1 MALRRKRARWAG
13 EVSAGD
19 VARALLAPNE
29 RGEDAQRGNS
39 SAHYE
44 RSLKSRGERC
54 LELGG
59 LSWGQRLLVSRQGCS
74 GCRPDE
80 ARESRAG
87 EGDADALPD
96 DPAGSEPPRGD
107 TPLVLGAAVMIARA
121 LGTKNRPWPRPA
133 TSKRQIGSQSE
144 LAGLSGPNS
153 SSPRQ
158 ALISN

>member
-44 RSLKSRGERC
+44 RSVKSRGERC

-59 LSWGQRLLVSRQGCS
+59 LSWGQRLLVSRQGCN

-80 ARESRAG
+80 AGEYRAG

-107 TPLVLGAAVMIARA
+107 TPLVLGRS
-121 LGTKNRPWPRPA
+121 GHDRPRVGHKEQTLAQAGNEQAPDRVPVGAGGIEWPQQQQP
-133 TSKRQIGSQSE
+133 E
-144 LAGLSGPNS
+144 AGANE
-153 SSPRQ
+153 
-158 ALISN
+158 